1 MLIYVNCLT
10 YGYKGKSD
18 HIFNVDKNDTLL
30 SLKEKIISH
39 FKVSENIHMF
49 DTKTERLLTYYEYP
63 LKDCFSQISCLKDI
77 AYSITFSEYKPYNE
91 DYEDE
96 YI

>member
-39 FKVSENIHMF
+39 FKVSENIHIF
-49 DTKTERLLTYYEYP
+49 DTKTERLLRYYEYA
-63 LKDCFSQISCLKDI
+63 LKDCFKNFKKDI
-77 AYSITFSEYKPYNE
+77 AYFITFSEYNNS

>member
-30 SLKEKIISH
+30 SLKEKIISC
-39 FKVSENIHMF
+39 FKVTENIHMF
-49 DTKTERLLTYYEYP
+49 DNKTERLLTYYEYP
-63 LKDCFSQISCLKDI
+63 LKDCFEKDI
-77 AYSITFSEYKPYNE
+77 AYSITFSEYKPYYE